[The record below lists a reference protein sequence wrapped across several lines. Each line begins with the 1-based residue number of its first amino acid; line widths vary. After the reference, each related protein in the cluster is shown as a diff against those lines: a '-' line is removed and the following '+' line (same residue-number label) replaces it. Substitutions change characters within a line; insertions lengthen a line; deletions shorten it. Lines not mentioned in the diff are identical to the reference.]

1 MVIPPESEQ
10 PVEHLIIHNEND
22 CYKLRMKKSLSIT
35 VHGLLC
41 NTIAGTWSISGYSNL
56 QSLIIEDFSLEYFQT
71 LTISSNYL
79 FYFNNLDNPLLQVI
93 SFGDWCFFS
102 TQSLQIN
109 SMILIFF
116 NSFDLP
122 MLKNLTFG
130 AKSFYSTQS
139 LISQNTDQLETL
151 VFGVD
156 SFDSTTELSLSSIF
170 LYYS

>member
-1 MVIPPESEQ
+1 
-10 PVEHLIIHNEND
+10 
-22 CYKLRMKKSLSIT
+22 
-35 VHGLLC
+35 
-41 NTIAGTWSISGYSNL
+41 
-56 QSLIIEDFSLEYFQT
+56 
-71 LTISSNYL
+71 
-79 FYFNNLDNPLLQVI
+79 
-93 SFGDWCFFS
+93 
-102 TQSLQIN
+102 
-109 SMILIFF
+109 MILIFF

-139 LISQNTDQLETL
+139 FIIQNTDQLETL